1 MDDDKLL
8 AHLSR
13 AIETA
18 DKAWSN
24 AHRGLP
30 KNPMTRTA
38 AIPAAGILAATLLDQ
53 IDADP
58 DRVLRR
64 VERAIVI
71 ARRAWE
77 RTHHQTAG
85 NPMAATAEKSV
96 IGILAAG
103 ILKYEF
109 EHEGDRESSGRR
121 AGEAV
126 E

>member
-8 AHLSR
+8 ARLSR
-13 AIETA
+13 AVETA
-18 DKAWSN
+18 DKAWAN

-38 AIPAAGILAATLLDQ
+38 AIPATGILAATLLDQ
-53 IDADP
+53 IDGDP
-58 DRVLRR
+58 DRMLAK
-64 VERAIVI
+64 VERAILI

-77 RTHHQTAG
+77 RTHHQSAG

-109 EHEGDRESSGRR
+109 EHEAGDERPGQPAS
-121 AGEAV
+121 EAV